1 MRQPLRLV
9 TAVPPALAPV
19 TLDQIKLALKID
31 PDATEDDA
39 LIAGL
44 IRTASDACERFT
56 GRALIARTLTL
67 WLDAWPAGRD
77 HHGRAI
83 ELPRPPLRSVTFVK
97 VYDDMDAS
105 MTVAPSTYFVDTAGD
120 IGRIAPRL
128 GTTAPSPGRVANG
141 IEIQFEAGYGPDPT
155 DVPEP
160 LRAGIER
167 LAVHLYEHR
176 GDDPAVAPGGA
187 GAEALWGP
195 YRVIRL

>member
-9 TAVPPALAPV
+9 TTVPPALAPV

-44 IRTASDACERFT
+44 IRVASDACERFT

-67 WLDAWPAGRD
+67 WLDAWPTG
-77 HHGRAI
+77 HGGRASAV
-83 ELPRPPLRSVTFVK
+83 ELPRPPLRAVALVK
-97 VYDDMDAS
+97 VYDDTDAS
-105 MTVAPSTYFVDTAGD
+105 ITMAPGTYFVDTAGD
-120 IGRIAPRL
+120 IGRIALRL
-128 GTTAPSPGRVANG
+128 GTSIPSPGRVANG
-141 IEIQFEAGYGPDPT
+141 IEIQFMAGYGPDPT

-167 LAVHLYEHR
+167 LVAHLYEHR
-176 GDDPAVAPGGA
+176 GDAPAVATGGA